1 MGYNKAIFFL
11 PGGLWNIDKEKT
23 EDMVDIGARVY
34 SACVLNTDKA
44 VYCYSDFPQAQV
56 GGNCF
61 NCHSLYRTAVCITS
75 QSAHV
80 NHILVVLGRVQL
92 THQSAC
98 LYIYNVRVP
107 IM

>member
-23 EDMVDIGARVY
+23 EEMVDIGARVY

-56 GGNCF
+56 IDV
-61 NCHSLYRTAVCITS
+61 SVK
-75 QSAHV
+75 
-80 NHILVVLGRVQL
+80 HIQMNTHKCLCNYFCVVMKV
-92 THQSAC
+92 
-98 LYIYNVRVP
+98 
-107 IM
+107 